1 MPPIDIEQAR
11 ARLYEDAS
19 LTEDLSDEPAQHLL
33 KWAEGKLAALGQT
46 IHDEAV
52 FDDAAKALRSLV
64 KLINRA
70 SAAVSPE
77 EQADM
82 TEQIR
87 AKAAE
92 LGLPAEPGTMA
103 NTVSDPS
110 LTEEIERVR
119 AFINAIDTPPPG
131 TPGSENPVI
140 SPE

>member
-33 KWAEGKLAALGQT
+33 QWAESKLAALGQT

-52 FDDAAKALRSLV
+52 FDDAAKALRSLI

-70 SAAVSPE
+70 SAGVSPE

-82 TEQIR
+82 MEQIS

-92 LGLPAEPGTMA
+92 LGLPAEPGTLA
-103 NTVSDPS
+103 NTIADAPVKG
-110 LTEEIERVR
+110 EIERVQ
-119 AFINAIDTPPPG
+119 AFIKAIDTPPPG